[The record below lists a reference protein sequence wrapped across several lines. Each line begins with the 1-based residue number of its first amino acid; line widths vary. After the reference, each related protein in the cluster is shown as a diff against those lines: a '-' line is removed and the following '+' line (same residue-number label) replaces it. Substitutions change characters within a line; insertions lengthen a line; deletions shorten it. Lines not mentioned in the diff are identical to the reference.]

1 MSEGKTDN
9 INKEEIYKLQ
19 GYYNTSLEKLFSKL
33 NLLISKYKELK
44 EENNYFKE
52 NIKELNNNITEF
64 KLQLTKVNSDS
75 VLKDKEISSLK
86 NLLLN
91 AEVEKTSIHNKD
103 QVKSRIKELITRIDS
118 HLEQYDE
125 NMKEDEENR

>member
-1 MSEGKTDN
+1 MPDGKTEN

-19 GYYNTSLEKLFSKL
+19 GYYNTSLEKLFSKV
-33 NLLISKYKELK
+33 NLLISKFKDIK
-44 EENNYFKE
+44 EENNNLKE
-52 NIKELNNNITEF
+52 SIKELNNNITDL
-64 KLQLTKVNSDS
+64 KLQLTKANSDS
-75 VLKDKEISSLK
+75 VFKDKEISSLK

-91 AEVEKTSIHNKD
+91 SEVGKTSIQNKD

-125 NMKEDEENR
+125 HVRDNEE